1 MSLESFLNEIV
12 GEMLKRLMEEH
23 YSNVYSH
30 PILSL
35 NRCSRYL
42 YKVSIPSLYRK
53 VVITSPEM
61 FDLFTK
67 TITTG
72 QKIAVLVSSLD
83 LT

>member
-23 YSNVYSH
+23 Y
-30 PILSL
+30 I
-35 NRCSRYL
+35 
-42 YKVSIPSLYRK
+42 SIPSLYRK